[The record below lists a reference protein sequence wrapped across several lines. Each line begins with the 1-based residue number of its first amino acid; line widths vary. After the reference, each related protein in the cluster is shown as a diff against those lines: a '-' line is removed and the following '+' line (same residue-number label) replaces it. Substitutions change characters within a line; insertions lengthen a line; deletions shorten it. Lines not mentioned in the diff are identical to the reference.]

1 MTYQKQQ
8 WRNND
13 HSTPLSAERLNHMEE
28 GIADAHS
35 NTVGDNQGD
44 VLWSELNP
52 VLDGKAPVSH
62 QHSWGDVTD
71 KPDSYPPATHSHTP
85 ASIGAAPAS
94 HTHTQYATT
103 AAVDGVSD
111 RVTDL
116 EESAPIIVSAMPSS
130 PLPGRIYLVTE

>member
-13 HSTPLSAERLNHMEE
+13 RSTPLSAERLNHMEE

-35 NTVGDNQGD
+35 NAVGDDAGD
-44 VLWSELNP
+44 VMWSELNP
-52 VLDGKAPVSH
+52 ILDGKAPVSH

-71 KPDSYPPATHSHTP
+71 KPDVYPPETHS
-85 ASIGAAPAS
+85 
-94 HTHTQYATT
+94 HTQYATT
-103 AAVDGVSD
+103 SAVDGVSG
-111 RVTDL
+111 RVTAL
-116 EESAPIIVSAMPSS
+116 EESAPIIVSSLPSS